1 MNILNAEQLS
11 KSFGVKQLFDQISFG
26 ISTGDRIGLI
36 GINGTGK
43 STLLKVIAGLV
54 PADQGNITMMNG
66 ISIEYLAQ
74 NPPFDPDVTIL
85 EQIFLSNS
93 SVMKLIQ
100 EYEHILSVLS
110 ADPENPNSQRHLHEV
125 SARMDIADAWQLESE
140 AKRILSKLG
149 IDEYNA
155 RMGDLS
161 GGQKKRVLL
170 AGVLIR
176 QADLLILDEPTN
188 HLDTQAVEWLEQHL
202 SRSSQALLMI
212 THDRYFLDRVSNR
225 ILELDQG
232 SLYDYN
238 GNYTYFLDK
247 RMERLQQQQATENKR
262 QNLFRNELEWIR
274 RGAKARSTKQ
284 KARIDRFEKIQS
296 AKPSTINSDIDMN
309 LSGSRLGKK
318 VIELNHVSKF
328 YQSQDQDQVKAV
340 VKDFSY
346 VVQKNDRIGIIG
358 PNGSGKSTLLRM
370 VAGLLLPDAGTIETG
385 TTVKIGFFSQE
396 NDEMNPALRAIEYI
410 KEVADHIRTAD
421 GSLISASQMLELFLF
436 PPDVQWSTISKLS
449 GGEQRRL
456 FLLRILMD
464 SPNVLLLDEP
474 TNDLDIQTLSIL
486 EAYLDDF
493 HGAVIV
499 VSHDRYFLDRVAE
512 TILSYE
518 GQGKIQHHVG
528 NYSEYLDVL
537 KLRELNNMVSIN
549 KQILDKSNVNQLN
562 LSVPAPEPTKRKNLK
577 FSFKEQQEYEQ
588 IDSRIVEAEQEL
600 EKLNES
606 INRVGADYEQLQ
618 ILTQEQLILIAKLDL
633 LMERWTYLTEL
644 AEEIEQQKTK

>member
-1 MNILNAEQLS
+1 MNILNAEQIS
-11 KSFGVKQLFDQISFG
+11 KSFGIKQLFDRISFG
-26 ISTGDRIGLI
+26 MADGDRIGLI

-43 STLLKVIAGLV
+43 STLLKVVAGLE
-54 PADQGNITMMNG
+54 PTDQGIVTMMNG
-66 ISIEYLAQ
+66 ISIEYLSQ
-74 NPPFDPDVTIL
+74 NPPFEQEATIL
-85 EQIFLSNS
+85 EQIFLGNS
-93 SVMKLIQ
+93 IVMKLIQ
-100 EYEHILSVLS
+100 AYDHILTLLS
-110 ADPENPNSQRHLHEV
+110 SDSDNSQLQNQLHEV
-125 SARMDIADAWQLESE
+125 SAQMDAADAWQLESE

-161 GGQKKRVLL
+161 GGQRKRVLL

-202 SRSSQALLMI
+202 SRSQHALLMV

-232 SLYDYN
+232 NLYDYS
-238 GNYTYFLDK
+238 GNYSYFLDK
-247 RMERLQQQQATENKR
+247 RMERLQQQQATESKR

-296 AKPSTINSDIDMN
+296 AKPSSINSDIDMN
-309 LSGSRLGKK
+309 LAGSRLGKK
-318 VIELNHVSKF
+318 VIELDHVTKN
-328 YQSQDQDQVKAV
+328 YNDKTV

-370 VAGLLLPDAGTIETG
+370 IAGLLTPDIGTIDTG

-396 NDEMNPALRAIEYI
+396 SDEMNPALRAIEYI
-410 KEVADHIRTAD
+410 KEAADHVRTAD

-436 PPDVQWSTISKLS
+436 PPDVQWSPISKLS

-474 TNDLDIQTLSIL
+474 TNDLDIQTLAIL

-493 HGAVIV
+493 PGAVIA
-499 VSHDRYFLDRVAE
+499 VSHDRYFLDRMAE
-512 TILSYE
+512 TIFSYE

-528 NYSEYLDVL
+528 NYSEYIEVL
-537 KLRELNNMVSIN
+537 KLRELNKESLSSPIVE
-549 KQILDKSNVNQLN
+549 KSQVNQSNGYSSN
-562 LSVPAPEPTKRKNLK
+562 LTTTTDETSKRKNLK

-588 IDSRIVEAEQEL
+588 IDHKITETEQAL
-600 EKLNES
+600 EQLNDA
-606 INRVGADYEQLQ
+606 INRIGSDYEQLQ
-618 ILTQEQLILIAKLDL
+618 ILTSAQLKLVGDL
-633 LMERWTYLTEL
+633 DFLMERWTYLTEL
-644 AEEIEQQKTK
+644 AEEIEQQKAK

>member
-26 ISTGDRIGLI
+26 MSSEDRIGLI

-43 STLLKVIAGLV
+43 STLLKVIAGLE
-54 PADQGNITMMNG
+54 PADQGNVATMNG
-66 ISIEYLAQ
+66 ITIEYLSQ
-74 NPPFDPDVTIL
+74 NPSFDPTASIL
-85 EQIFLSNS
+85 EQIFLGNS
-93 SVMKLIQ
+93 AVMKLMN
-100 EYEHILSVLS
+100 EYEQALLQLSTDS
-110 ADPENPNSQRHLHEV
+110 DNPQLQGQLHKV
-125 SARMDIADAWQLESE
+125 SARMDSANAWHLESE
-140 AKRILSKLG
+140 AKRILNILG
-149 IDEYNA
+149 IDEYTA
-155 RMGDLS
+155 KMSDLS
-161 GGQKKRVLL
+161 GGQRKRVLL

-202 SRSSQALLMI
+202 SKSQHALLMI

-232 SLYDYN
+232 NLYDYS
-238 GNYTYFLDK
+238 GNYSYFLDK

-284 KARIDRFEKIQS
+284 KARIDRFEQIQA
-296 AKPSTINSDIDMN
+296 AKPSSINSHIDMN
-309 LSGSRLGKK
+309 LAGSRLGKK
-318 VIELNHVSKF
+318 VIEINNVSKYF
-328 YQSQDQDQVKAV
+328 NDKTV

-370 VAGLLLPDAGTIETG
+370 IAGLQLPDAGSIDIG
-385 TTVKIGFFSQE
+385 ATVKIGFFSQE
-396 NDEMNPALRAIEYI
+396 SDEMNPALRAIEYI

-436 PPDVQWSTISKLS
+436 PPDIQWSTISKLS

-486 EAYLDDF
+486 ESYLDEF
-493 HGAVIV
+493 PGAVLT
-499 VSHDRYFLDRVAE
+499 VSHDRYFLDRMAE
-512 TILSYE
+512 TIFSYE
-518 GQGKIQHHVG
+518 GLGKIQHHVG
-528 NYSEYLDVL
+528 NYSEYLEVV
-537 KLRELNNMVSIN
+537 KLREQSTEAHNNKPTPVKIESTN
-549 KQILDKSNVNQLN
+549 QSNV
-562 LSVPAPEPTKRKNLK
+562 RKTLK
-577 FSFKEQQEYEQ
+577 FSFKEQQEFEQ
-588 IDSRIVEAEQEL
+588 IDSKIAEAELAL
-600 EKLNES
+600 EQINDS
-606 INRVGADYEQLQ
+606 INDAGADYERLHK
-618 ILTQEQLILIAKLDL
+618 LTQEQQNLVTKLDL

-644 AEEIEQQKTK
+644 AEEIELEKNK

>member
-1 MNILNAEQLS
+1 MNILNVEQLS
-11 KSFGVKQLFDQISFG
+11 KSFGIKQLFDQISFG
-26 ISTGDRIGLI
+26 MSRGDRIGLI

-43 STLLKVIAGLV
+43 STLLKVIAGLE
-54 PADQGNITMMNG
+54 PADQGSVTMMNG
-66 ISIEYLAQ
+66 IHIEYLAQ
-74 NPPFDPDVTIL
+74 NPPFDSEATIL
-85 EQIFLSNS
+85 EQIFLGDS

-100 EYEHILSVLS
+100 EYEHVLKLLTNQ
-110 ADPENPNSQRHLHEV
+110 PNNPQIQKQLHEV

-149 IDEYNA
+149 IDEYEA

-161 GGQKKRVLL
+161 GGQRKRVLL

-176 QADLLILDEPTN
+176 QTDLLILDEPTN

-202 SRSSQALLMI
+202 SRTKHALLMI

-225 ILELDQG
+225 IIELDQAN
-232 SLYDYN
+232 LYDYS

-247 RMERLQQQQATENKR
+247 RMERLERQQATENKR
-262 QNLFRNELEWIR
+262 QNLFRNELAWIR

-284 KARIDRFEKIQS
+284 KARIERFEVIQS
-296 AKPSTINSDIDMN
+296 AKPTHINSEIDMN
-309 LSGSRLGKK
+309 LAGSRLGKK
-318 VIELNHVSKF
+318 VIELNEVSK
-328 YQSQDQDQVKAV
+328 YYDNKIV
-340 VKDFSY
+340 VKDFNY
-346 VVQKNDRIGIIG
+346 IVQKNDRIGIIG
-358 PNGSGKSTLLRM
+358 PNGSGKSTLLHM
-370 VAGLLLPDAGTIETG
+370 IAGLLKPDEGTIEKG

-396 NDEMNPALRAIEYI
+396 SGEMNPTLRAIEYI
-410 KEVADHIRTAD
+410 KEAADHVRTAD

-474 TNDLDIQTLSIL
+474 TNDLDIQTLAIL

-493 HGAVIV
+493 PGAVIA
-499 VSHDRYFLDRVAE
+499 VSHDRYFLDRMAE

-537 KLRELNNMVSIN
+537 KLREMNTESNLKAIP
-549 KQILDKSNVNQLN
+549 DKP
-562 LSVPAPEPTKRKNLK
+562 VPNPSGVLIPEVDQKKRKALK

-588 IDSRIVEAEQEL
+588 IDGKIAEAEHEL
-600 EKLNES
+600 EQLNDS

-618 ILTQEQLILIAKLDL
+618 ILTNKQSTLVAHLDL

-644 AEEIEQQKTK
+644 AEEIEHENSKQL

>member
-26 ISTGDRIGLI
+26 MSSEDRIGLI
-36 GINGTGK
+36 GIIGTGK
-43 STLLKVIAGLV
+43 STLLKVIAGLE
-54 PADQGNITMMNG
+54 PADQGNVATMNG
-66 ISIEYLAQ
+66 ITIEYLSQ
-74 NPPFDPDVTIL
+74 NPSFDPTASIL
-85 EQIFLSNS
+85 EQIFLGNS
-93 SVMKLIQ
+93 AVMKLMN
-100 EYEHILSVLS
+100 EYEQALLQLSTDS
-110 ADPENPNSQRHLHEV
+110 DNPQLQGQLHKV
-125 SARMDIADAWQLESE
+125 SARMDSANAWHLESE
-140 AKRILSKLG
+140 AKRILNILG
-149 IDEYNA
+149 IDEYTA
-155 RMGDLS
+155 KMSDLS
-161 GGQKKRVLL
+161 GGQRKRVLL

-202 SRSSQALLMI
+202 SKSQHALLMI

-232 SLYDYN
+232 NLYDYS
-238 GNYTYFLDK
+238 GNYSYFLDK

-284 KARIDRFEKIQS
+284 KARIDRFEQIQA
-296 AKPSTINSDIDMN
+296 AKPSSINSHIDMN
-309 LSGSRLGKK
+309 LAGSRLGKK
-318 VIELNHVSKF
+318 VIEINNVSKYF
-328 YQSQDQDQVKAV
+328 NDKTV

-370 VAGLLLPDAGTIETG
+370 IAGLQLPDAGSIDIG
-385 TTVKIGFFSQE
+385 ATVKIGFFSQE
-396 NDEMNPALRAIEYI
+396 SDEMNPALRAIEYI

-436 PPDVQWSTISKLS
+436 PPDIQWSTISKLS

-486 EAYLDDF
+486 ESYLDEF
-493 HGAVIV
+493 PGAVLT
-499 VSHDRYFLDRVAE
+499 VSHDRYFLDRMAE
-512 TILSYE
+512 TIFSYE
-518 GQGKIQHHVG
+518 GLGKIQHHVG
-528 NYSEYLDVL
+528 NYSEYLEVV
-537 KLRELNNMVSIN
+537 KLREQSTEAHNNKPTPVKIESTN
-549 KQILDKSNVNQLN
+549 QSNV
-562 LSVPAPEPTKRKNLK
+562 RKTLK
-577 FSFKEQQEYEQ
+577 FSFKEQQEFEQ
-588 IDSRIVEAEQEL
+588 IDSKIAEAELAL
-600 EKLNES
+600 EQINDS
-606 INRVGADYEQLQ
+606 INDAGADYERLHK
-618 ILTQEQLILIAKLDL
+618 LTQEQQNLVTKLDL

-644 AEEIEQQKTK
+644 AEEIELEKNK

>member
-26 ISTGDRIGLI
+26 MSSEDRIGLI

-43 STLLKVIAGLV
+43 STLLKVIAGLE
-54 PADQGNITMMNG
+54 PADQGNVATMNG
-66 ISIEYLAQ
+66 ITIEYLSQ
-74 NPPFDPDVTIL
+74 NPSFDPTASIL
-85 EQIFLSNS
+85 EQIFLGNS
-93 SVMKLIQ
+93 AVMKLMN
-100 EYEHILSVLS
+100 EYEQALLQLSTDS
-110 ADPENPNSQRHLHEV
+110 DNPQLQGQLHKV
-125 SARMDIADAWQLESE
+125 SARMDSANAWHLESE
-140 AKRILSKLG
+140 AKRILNILG
-149 IDEYNA
+149 IDEYTA
-155 RMGDLS
+155 KMSDLS
-161 GGQKKRVLL
+161 GGQRKRVLL

-202 SRSSQALLMI
+202 SKSQHALLMI

-232 SLYDYN
+232 NLYDYS
-238 GNYTYFLDK
+238 GNYSYFLDK

-284 KARIDRFEKIQS
+284 KARIDRFEQIQA
-296 AKPSTINSDIDMN
+296 AKPSSINSHIDMN
-309 LSGSRLGKK
+309 LAGSRLGKK
-318 VIELNHVSKF
+318 VIEINNVSKYF
-328 YQSQDQDQVKAV
+328 NDKTV

-370 VAGLLLPDAGTIETG
+370 IAGLQLPDAGSIDIG
-385 TTVKIGFFSQE
+385 ATVKIGFFSQE
-396 NDEMNPALRAIEYI
+396 SDEMNPALRAIEYI

-436 PPDVQWSTISKLS
+436 PPDIQWSTISKLS

-486 EAYLDDF
+486 ESYLDDF
-493 HGAVIV
+493 PGAVLT
-499 VSHDRYFLDRVAE
+499 VSHDRYFLDRMAE
-512 TILSYE
+512 TIFSYE
-518 GQGKIQHHVG
+518 GLGKIQHHVG
-528 NYSEYLDVL
+528 NYSEYLEVV
-537 KLRELNNMVSIN
+537 KLREQSTEAHNNKPTPVKIESTN
-549 KQILDKSNVNQLN
+549 QSNV
-562 LSVPAPEPTKRKNLK
+562 RKTLK
-577 FSFKEQQEYEQ
+577 FSFKEQQEFEQ
-588 IDSRIVEAEQEL
+588 IDSKIAEAELAL
-600 EKLNES
+600 EQINDS
-606 INRVGADYEQLQ
+606 INDAGADYERLHK
-618 ILTQEQLILIAKLDL
+618 LTQEQQNLVTKLDL

-644 AEEIEQQKTK
+644 AEEIELEKNK

>member
-1 MNILNAEQLS
+1 MNILNAEQIS
-11 KSFGVKQLFDQISFG
+11 KSFGIKQLFDRISFG
-26 ISTGDRIGLI
+26 MADGDRIGLI

-43 STLLKVIAGLV
+43 STLLKVIAGLE
-54 PADQGNITMMNG
+54 PADQGNVTMMNG
-66 ISIEYLAQ
+66 ISIEYLSQ
-74 NPPFDPDVTIL
+74 NPPFDQDATIL
-85 EQIFLSNS
+85 EQIFLGNS
-93 SVMKLIQ
+93 IVMKLIQ
-100 EYEHILSVLS
+100 AYDHILTLLS
-110 ADPENPNSQRHLHEV
+110 SDSDNSQLQNQLHEV
-125 SARMDIADAWQLESE
+125 STQMDAADAWQLESE

-149 IDEYNA
+149 IDEYSA

-161 GGQKKRVLL
+161 GGQRKRVLL

-202 SRSSQALLMI
+202 SRSQHALLMV

-225 ILELDQG
+225 ILEMDQG
-232 SLYDYN
+232 NLYDYS
-238 GNYTYFLDK
+238 GNYSYFLDK
-247 RMERLQQQQATENKR
+247 RMERLQLQQATENKR

-296 AKPSTINSDIDMN
+296 AKPSSINSDIDMN
-309 LSGSRLGKK
+309 LAGSRLGKK
-318 VIELNHVSKF
+318 VIEMYHVTKN
-328 YQSQDQDQVKAV
+328 YNDKTV
-340 VKDFSY
+340 VKDFNY

-370 VAGLLLPDAGTIETG
+370 IAGLLTPDAGTIDIG

-396 NDEMNPALRAIEYI
+396 SDEMNPALRAIEYI
-410 KEVADHIRTAD
+410 KEAADHVRTAD

-436 PPDVQWSTISKLS
+436 PPDVQWSPISKLS

-474 TNDLDIQTLSIL
+474 TNDLDIQTLAIL

-493 HGAVIV
+493 PGAVIA
-499 VSHDRYFLDRVAE
+499 VSHDRYFLDRMAE
-512 TILSYE
+512 TIFSYE

-528 NYSEYLDVL
+528 NYSEYIEVL
-537 KLRELNNMVSIN
+537 KLRELNKESHSNSIVE
-549 KQILDKSNVNQLN
+549 KSLANQSNGHSSYLTTT
-562 LSVPAPEPTKRKNLK
+562 STDDPSKRKNLK
-577 FSFKEQQEYEQ
+577 FSFKEQQEYEH
-588 IDSRIVEAEQEL
+588 IDSKIAESEQEL
-600 EKLNES
+600 EKLNDA
-606 INRVGADYEQLQ
+606 INHVGADYEQLQ
-618 ILTQEQLILIAKLDL
+618 ILTSAQLKLVADL
-633 LMERWTYLTEL
+633 EFLMERWTYLTEL
-644 AEEIEQQKTK
+644 AEEIEQQKIK

>member
-11 KSFGVKQLFDQISFG
+11 KSFGIKQLFDQISFG
-26 ISTGDRIGLI
+26 MSTGDRIGLI

-43 STLLKVIAGLV
+43 STLLKVIAGLE
-54 PADQGNITMMNG
+54 PADHGNVTMMNG
-66 ISIEYLAQ
+66 ISIEYLSQ
-74 NPPFDPDVTIL
+74 NPPFDPAATIL
-85 EQIFLSNS
+85 EQIFLGNS

-100 EYEHILSVLS
+100 EYEHTMTLLST
-110 ADPENPNSQRHLHEV
+110 DNENPQLQRQLHEV
-125 SARMDIADAWQLESE
+125 SARMDMADAWQLESE

-149 IDEYNA
+149 IDEYSI

-161 GGQKKRVLL
+161 GGQRKRVLL

-202 SRSSQALLMI
+202 SRSQHALLMV

-232 SLYDYN
+232 KLYDYN

-247 RMERLQQQQATENKR
+247 RMERLEQQQATENKR

-296 AKPSTINSDIDMN
+296 AKPGSINSDIDMN
-309 LSGSRLGKK
+309 LAGSRLGKK
-318 VIELNHVSKF
+318 VIELNHVSKM
-328 YQSQDQDQVKAV
+328 YKNKTV
-340 VKDFSY
+340 VKDFNY

-385 TTVKIGFFSQE
+385 ATVKIGFFSQE
-396 NDEMNPALRAIEYI
+396 SDEMNPALRAIEYI

-436 PPDVQWSTISKLS
+436 PPDIQWSTISRLS

-474 TNDLDIQTLSIL
+474 TNDLDIQTLTIL
-486 EAYLDDF
+486 ESYLDDF
-493 HGAVIV
+493 PGAVIA
-499 VSHDRYFLDRVAE
+499 VSHDRYFLDRMAE

-518 GQGKIQHHVG
+518 GQGTIQHHVG

-537 KLRELNNMVSIN
+537 KLRELNMEAHNNPVVA
-549 KQILDKSNVNQLN
+549 KSNANQSN
-562 LSVPAPEPTKRKNLK
+562 LIVPAAEPIKRKNLK
-577 FSFKEQQEYEQ
+577 FSFKEQQEFEQ
-588 IDSRIVEAEQEL
+588 IDGKIAEAEQEL
-600 EKLNES
+600 KKLNEA

-618 ILTQEQLILIAKLDL
+618 IVTQEQQQLVAKLDL